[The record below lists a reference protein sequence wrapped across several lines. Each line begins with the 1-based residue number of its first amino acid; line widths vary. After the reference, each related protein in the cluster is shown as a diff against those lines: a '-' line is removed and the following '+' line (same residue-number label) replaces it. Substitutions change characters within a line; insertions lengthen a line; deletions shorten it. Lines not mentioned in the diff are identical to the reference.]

1 MKLEKGFQGKII
13 ANTRR
18 VFSPYNYEEVKKELK
33 QSSSRVLYVTVS
45 DSTSIGGWEYIYFS
59 DNKSLNIRTVY
70 NKHNEMYESM
80 GDENYSIFI
89 DVIKIYGTYK

>member
-18 VFSPYNYEEVKKELK
+18 AFSPYNYEEVKKELK
-33 QSSSRVLYVTVS
+33 HSSPRVLYVTVS

-89 DVIKIYGTYK
+89 DVVKTQNV